1 MSRIDVESL
10 LQEVSADLP
19 CGEDLEYDAD
29 FGEMERAARG
39 KAEQTIGDNTV
50 PAEDPDW
57 TEVQKR
63 AVQLLSRTKDLRV
76 VLYLLRGQLKSE
88 GLIGLNDCLKLLR
101 GLVDQYWETVHP
113 QLDPD
118 DDNDPTLRVNTMVS
132 LCDSDTV
139 LRSLRE
145 TPLVT
150 SRAFGSISYRDI
162 ALSNG
167 EIAPSGDS
175 GEASPDNSAIRG
187 AFMDCDLE
195 QLQAT
200 AEAVRESFE
209 HTTAIEQ
216 EVTNRVGASA
226 APSLAEFANSLKAI
240 GRTLTDKLA
249 ERGVG
254 EPAAMENGETPAEGQ
269 GDTSGPTG
277 APAASGQIKSR
288 EDVQRAIDRICQYYD
303 RHEPSSPVPLLLR
316 RAKRLVT
323 KNFMEILRDM
333 VPDGVSQAEQIGG
346 TGNDDV

>member
-76 VLYLLRGQLKSE
+76 GLYLLRAQLKTE

-118 DDNDPTLRVNTMVS
+118 DDNDPTLRMNTIVA

-139 LRSLRE
+139 LRSLRD

-150 SRAFGSISYRDI
+150 SRALGSINYRDI
-162 ALSNG
+162 ALANG
-167 EIAPSGDS
+167 EIAASGGS
-175 GEASPDNSAIRG
+175 EEAPPESSAIHG

-200 AEAVRESFE
+200 AEAVRESLD

-216 EVTNRVGASA
+216 EVTNRVGATA
-226 APSLAEFANSLKAI
+226 APSLADFANSLKAI

-254 EPAAMENGETPAEGQ
+254 EPAAMDNGELSADGQ
-269 GDTSGPTG
+269 GGT
-277 APAASGQIKSR
+277 PAASGQIKSR
-288 EDVQRAIDRICQYYD
+288 EDVQRAIDGICQYYD

-316 RAKRLVT
+316 RAKRLVP
-323 KNFMEILRDM
+323 KNFMEIMHDM
-333 VPDGVSQAEQIGG
+333 APDGVSQAEQVGG
-346 TGNDDV
+346 VGGDDV

>member
-1 MSRIDVESL
+1 MSRLDVESL

-39 KAEQTIGDNTV
+39 KPEHTIGDNTV

-76 VLYLLRGQLKSE
+76 ALYLLRAQLKTE
-88 GLIGLNDCLKLLR
+88 GLIGLSDGLKLLH
-101 GLVDQYWETVHP
+101 GVVDQYWEAVHP

-118 DDNDPTLRVNTMVS
+118 DDNDPTLRMNTIVS

-139 LRSLRE
+139 LRILRE
-145 TPLVT
+145 SPLVT
-150 SRAFGSISYRDI
+150 SRAFGSFSYRDV
-162 ALSNG
+162 AVANG
-167 EIAPSGDS
+167 EIAPTGDS
-175 GEASPDNSAIRG
+175 GEATPDSAAIRG

-200 AEAVRESFE
+200 AAAVQESLE
-209 HTTAIEQ
+209 HTIAIEK
-216 EVTNRVGASA
+216 EVTDRVGAAA

-240 GRTLTDKLA
+240 GRTLTERLA

-254 EPAAMENGETPAEGQ
+254 EPTAMESGEIPAEGQ
-269 GDTSGPTG
+269 GDAPG
-277 APAASGQIKSR
+277 APAVSGQINSR

-323 KNFMEILRDM
+323 KNFMEILHDM

-346 TGNDDV
+346 TGSDDV